1 MSTKPTILVSAPLS
15 WSVRNVLRSG
25 LYERLAERYR
35 VMLGVTSEGKQ
46 SLMELGFKADELWE
60 LPLAQENRAHY
71 ALYSVLKQAHAERHS
86 LDADRILQ
94 TWANRNARPR
104 ARLRDRVF
112 RFVARAAGESALEA
126 IRQRER
132 AAFQRC
138 VPSAV
143 REFVERERPILALS
157 TCYVVN
163 WEWPVF
169 RTLQTLGVPT
179 ATHVLSFDNLTSRGY
194 LPIEGFDHYMVW
206 NETMKVELERL
217 YRVPGERITI
227 TGTPQ
232 FDFHVNDA
240 CIWSRQRT
248 SQMLGLDP
256 NRPYV
261 AYCANHQALT
271 PSEPELVAALLRAMQ
286 SDPELRDQQWLIR
299 LHPMDD
305 YSRWAPV
312 QQQFSSVVV
321 SEPWRPGTSG
331 ARSWAVPSL
340 DDVALLG
347 NTLRYASATLHIGST
362 IALDSAVVD
371 TPVISVCFHPSASA
385 VEGKFYRDVHY
396 TRHYAPITRS
406 GATVMATDLTTL
418 RSALLDAIIRRPAL
432 SRARAALVSRICGP
446 VDGRSV
452 ERIDCVLAELRD
464 GELAEVEPRDSVH
477 GSCSSGVP
485 TSSTSVDL
493 A

>member
-1 MSTKPTILVSAPLS
+1 MSDKPTILVSAPLS

-25 LYERLAERYR
+25 LYDRLAEQYR
-35 VMLGVTSEGKQ
+35 VVLGVTSEGKQ
-46 SLMELGFKADELWE
+46 SLIELAFKPEELWE
-60 LPLAQENRAHY
+60 LPLAHENRTHY
-71 ALYSVLKQAHAERHS
+71 ALYSLLKQAHAERHS
-86 LDADRILQ
+86 LDADQILQ
-94 TWANRNARPR
+94 AWANRNARPR
-104 ARLRDRVF
+104 ARLRDRLF
-112 RFVARAAGESALEA
+112 RLIARAGGEAALET
-126 IRQRER
+126 IRHRER

-143 REFVERERPILALS
+143 RDFVERERPVLALS

-169 RTLQTLGVPT
+169 RSLQSLGVPT

-194 LPIEGFDHYMVW
+194 LPIECFDHYMVW
-206 NETMKVELERL
+206 NETMRGELERL
-217 YRVPGERITI
+217 YGVPPERITI

-232 FDFHVNDA
+232 FDFHVNDS

-248 SQMLGLDP
+248 SHVLGLDP

-271 PSEPELVAALLRAMQ
+271 PSEPDLVAAVLRSMQ

-305 YSRWAPV
+305 YSRWSAV
-312 QQQFSSVVV
+312 QRRFSNVVV

-385 VEGKFYRDVHY
+385 VEAKFYRDVHY

-418 RSALLDAIIRRPAL
+418 RSALLDAILQRPAL
-432 SRARAALVSRICGP
+432 ARARAALVSRICGP
-446 VDGRSV
+446 VDGGSV
-452 ERIDCVLAELRD
+452 ERIERVLTELRD
-464 GELAEVEPRDSVH
+464 DEHTEFEPGDSVH

-485 TSSTSVDL
+485 TSSNSVDL